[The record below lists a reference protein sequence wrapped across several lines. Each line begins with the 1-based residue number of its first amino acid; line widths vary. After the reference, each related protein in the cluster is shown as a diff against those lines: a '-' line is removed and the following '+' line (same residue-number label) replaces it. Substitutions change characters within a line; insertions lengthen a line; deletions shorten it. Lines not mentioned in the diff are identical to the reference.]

1 MPYYVYK
8 ITPPFRQLEKL
19 NAFPAFKEASAF
31 AKTTRAAMTADDKFT
46 VKVIFGEDELQAEDT
61 LNQVREPEPMT
72 GEDY

>member
-19 NAFPAFKEASAF
+19 NAFPNFKEASIF
-31 AKTTRAAMTADDKFT
+31 AKATRASMTPDDKYT
-46 VKVIFGEDELQAEDT
+46 VKVIFGEDELQAEDM
-61 LNQVREPEPMT
+61 LNQVREPEPLT